1 MKRLLIFCSVIALGI
16 GLGACSSS
24 TGGLMD
30 QASLAGEASAMCDSG
45 SGTATGIAALNPQAA
60 HAQCMQDQYA
70 AGQAGYNEEEGYFAP
85 GSHATSLLSNGQ

>member
-1 MKRLLIFCSVIALGI
+1 MKRLLILCSAIALGL

-24 TGGLMD
+24 SGGLMD
-30 QASLAGEASAMCDSG
+30 QASLAGEAGAMCD

-70 AGQAGYNEEEGYFAP
+70 AGQAGYNEEEGHFAP